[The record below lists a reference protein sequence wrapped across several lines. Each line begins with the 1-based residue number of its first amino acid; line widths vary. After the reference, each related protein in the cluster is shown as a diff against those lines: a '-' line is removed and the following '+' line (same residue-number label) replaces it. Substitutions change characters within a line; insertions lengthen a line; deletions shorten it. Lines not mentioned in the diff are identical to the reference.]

1 MENKMEMEME
11 HEPYYSKKRKKNSL
25 TQGPFILMTSPG
37 RWWNAARRS
46 YTNKEYGSNRGGA
59 ESCMLGKGESPK
71 IIVIKCI
78 EGIDNSEINFV
89 H

>member
-1 MENKMEMEME
+1 M
-11 HEPYYSKKRKKNSL
+11 
-25 TQGPFILMTSPG
+25 
-37 RWWNAARRS
+37 
-46 YTNKEYGSNRGGA
+46 NKEYGSNGGGA
-59 ESCMLGKGESPK
+59 ESCMLGKGGSPK